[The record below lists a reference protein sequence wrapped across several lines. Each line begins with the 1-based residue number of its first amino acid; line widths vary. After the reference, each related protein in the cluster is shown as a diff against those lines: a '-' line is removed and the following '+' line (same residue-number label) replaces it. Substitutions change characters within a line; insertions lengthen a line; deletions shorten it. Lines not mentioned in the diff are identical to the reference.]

1 MTLTGLCSM
10 RVGVRFASK
19 VSGVA
24 RDGAI
29 SGRVFM
35 MPPTGRGEVFGK
47 MTAAPLGAIGR
58 PPPPSI
64 SFIMN
69 GVDGLLRR
77 SGYKNCLTMNVP
89 FDQSV
94 YLCNWQGND
103 SAALRRIR

>member
-1 MTLTGLCSM
+1 M

-19 VSGVA
+19 FSGVA

-29 SGRVFM
+29 SGRVLI

-58 PPPPSI
+58 PPPPRI

-69 GVDGLLRR
+69 GVDGLLLR
-77 SGYKNCLTMNVP
+77 SGFKKSSMINVKFYQVP
-89 FDQSV
+89 V
-94 YLCNWQGND
+94 
-103 SAALRRIR
+103 